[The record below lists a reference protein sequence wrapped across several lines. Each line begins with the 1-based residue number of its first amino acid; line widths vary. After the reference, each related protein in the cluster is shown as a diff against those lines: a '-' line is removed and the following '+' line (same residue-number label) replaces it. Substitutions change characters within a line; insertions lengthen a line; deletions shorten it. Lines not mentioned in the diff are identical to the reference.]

1 MDEIT
6 IQEIMQNM
14 HRAFSPEN
22 AQGIR
27 AVIQLHVTGDEPGD
41 WIIRIQDGQCEVSE
55 GQSAGADLVFTVEAR
70 DFLEMLQGR
79 LNPLSAYM
87 MGRLDFRGN
96 STLAMKLPSLFA
108 KGMAYL
114 KQQRGQDQ

>member
-6 IQEIMQNM
+6 IRDIMLNLP
-14 HRAFSPEN
+14 RAFSPEN
-22 AQGIR
+22 AQDVR
-27 AVIQLHVTGDEPGD
+27 AVVQLHVTGDEPGD
-41 WIIRIQDGQCEVSE
+41 WVIRIQEGQCEVNE
-55 GQSAGADLVFTVEAR
+55 GQVAGADLVFTAEAR
-70 DFLEMLQGR
+70 DLLEMLHGR